1 MEPARL
7 TDGAVS
13 DIMILSGESLAM
25 TAIWFRT
32 DLIEADDSCDPR
44 RAKLIDAV
52 SGRVAKI
59 SRRDLATLRRFGDD
73 TSPQADHATAGGD
86 TAALVND
93 AIRMGLMTRRA
104 NLGQRPWQQL
114 WASGPARLICIRL
127 PLFSIDR
134 LAQRL
139 SQRSDMLFHPL
150 AIAFWS
156 FAILLAAASVLV
168 GWDRAVLSAGRM
180 QLWGEYSMAGW
191 AAIAAIFVLTKIAH
205 ELAHAAAC
213 RRGGA
218 ACGEIGLMFF
228 VGMPCP
234 YCDVSLVS
242 RLDSAMAR
250 AGVMLAGIYVELVI
264 ATIATAVWWIA
275 SPGPVEA
282 MALNVMIV
290 CGISTLVFNAN
301 PLMRLDGYYV
311 LSDMI
316 GTSNLRAR
324 ATAAW
329 QQLVSSRL
337 GNWSRGRAP
346 ITMAETSLATYHAAS
361 AVYRITVML
370 AIGWMVLAI
379 ADSVQMRPLGMAFV
393 AMLVLPMLFA
403 VTSGIS
409 GVISGKGP
417 WGQSHWSRR
426 GAVVLAT
433 SVIAAIV
440 LLTPL
445 RREVVVTGILDVAD
459 ATPIHAT
466 QSGWIVDRQVDFE
479 SPVISGQ
486 SLWQLDDPRLRLELA
501 AWDNRKRLASLQSAA
516 LRRSA
521 LSDNSPDMA
530 WDLDAANRRLVES
543 QLQSLVDRSERL
555 VLTSPA
561 SGILLPPTPNTQR
574 QTGVG
579 DRLAETRADMV
590 GRYADAGEY
599 LARVGDPNRLAVT
612 LYVDARH
619 RRLIREGQ
627 AVRLIGD
634 FGDATTVPWT
644 AETVVGQISEIRQGD
659 QTATVPSMSVWNPSQ
674 KQFDLRC
681 DLPDDASATW
691 IESYNSGSLATLPIG
706 AEVIARIRVGDE
718 SLWDRAVRSIR
729 ESLGE

>member
-1 MEPARL
+1 
-7 TDGAVS
+7 
-13 DIMILSGESLAM
+13 M

-32 DLIEADDSCDPR
+32 DLIEANDSCDPR

-52 SGRVAKI
+52 SGRVARI
-59 SRRDLATLRRFGDD
+59 SRRDLATLRRFGRD
-73 TSPQADHATAGGD
+73 TTSQVDPATASGD
-86 TAALVND
+86 TAALVHD
-93 AIRMGLMTRRA
+93 AIRMGLMNRRSKIA
-104 NLGQRPWQQL
+104 QGKIAQGHTQQGPWQRL
-114 WASGPARLICIRL
+114 WATGPARLICIRL

-134 LAQRL
+134 LAQRF
-139 SQRSDMLFHPL
+139 SQRSDILFHPL
-150 AIAFWS
+150 AIAFWVL
-156 FAILLAAASVLV
+156 AILLAAASVLI
-168 GWDRAVLSAGRM
+168 GWDRAVVSASRM

-191 AAIAAIFVLTKIAH
+191 TAIATIFVLTKVAH

-213 RRGGA
+213 RRGGV

-264 ATIATAVWWIA
+264 ASIATAVWWIA

-324 ATAAW
+324 AAAAW

-346 ITMAETSLATYHAAS
+346 ISVAEISLATYHAAS
-361 AVYRITVML
+361 AVYRVTVML

-379 ADSVQMRPLGMAFV
+379 ADSLQMRPLGMAFV

-403 VTSGIS
+403 AASGIS

-426 GAVVLAT
+426 GAVVLA
-433 SVIAAIV
+433 SGVILAII

-445 RREVVVTGILDVAD
+445 RREVVVTGTIDIAD

-466 QSGWIVDRQVDFE
+466 QSGWVVDRQVSFE
-479 SPVISGQ
+479 SSVTNGQ
-486 SLWQLDDPRLRLELA
+486 PLWQLDDPRLRLELIS
-501 AWDNRKRLASLQSAA
+501 WDNRKRLASLQSAA
-516 LRRSA
+516 LRRSS
-521 LSDNSPDMA
+521 LSDHSPDMA

-543 QLQSLVDRSERL
+543 QLRSLVDRSERL
-555 VLTSPA
+555 VLTAPA
-561 SGILLPPTPNTQR
+561 SGILLPPTPNTRR
-574 QTGVG
+574 QTTAG
-579 DRLAETRADMV
+579 DRPIEITTDMV
-590 GRYADAGEY
+590 GRYADVGEY
-599 LARVGDPNRLAVT
+599 LARIGDPNRLAVT

-634 FGDATTVPWT
+634 FGDATARPWT

-659 QTATVPSMSVWNPSQ
+659 PSPIASSMSVWNSSQ

-681 DLPDDASATW
+681 DLPDGASATW

-706 AEVIARIRVGDE
+706 AEVVARIRVGDE
-718 SLWDRAVRSIR
+718 SLWTRALRSIR

>member
-1 MEPARL
+1 
-7 TDGAVS
+7 
-13 DIMILSGESLAM
+13 M

-32 DLIEADDSCDPR
+32 DLIEANDSCDPR

-59 SRRDLATLRRFGDD
+59 SRRDLATLRQFGRD
-73 TSPQADHATAGGD
+73 TSSQADHATASGD
-86 TAALVND
+86 TAALVHD
-93 AIRMGLMTRRA
+93 AIRMGLMNRRNKLA
-104 NLGQRPWQQL
+104 QGYWQRL
-114 WASGPARLICIRL
+114 WATGPARLICIRL

-139 SQRSDMLFHPL
+139 SQRSDILFHPL
-150 AIAFWS
+150 AIVFWIL
-156 FAILLAAASVLV
+156 AILLAAASVLI
-168 GWDRAVLSAGRM
+168 GWDRAVVSASRM

-191 AAIAAIFVLTKIAH
+191 TAIATIFVLTKVAH

-264 ATIATAVWWIA
+264 ASIATAVWWIA

-346 ITMAETSLATYHAAS
+346 ITVAETSLATYHAAS
-361 AVYRITVML
+361 AVYRVTVML

-379 ADSVQMRPLGMAFV
+379 ADSVQMRSLGMAFV

-403 VTSGIS
+403 AANGIS

-426 GAVVLAT
+426 GAVVLA
-433 SVIAAIV
+433 SGVILAII

-445 RREVVVTGILDVAD
+445 RREVVVTGTIDIAD

-466 QSGWIVDRQVDFE
+466 QSGWIVDRQVSFE
-479 SPVISGQ
+479 SSVTSGQ
-486 SLWQLDDPRLRLELA
+486 PLWQLDDPRLRLELIS
-501 AWDNRKRLASLQSAA
+501 WDNRKRLASLQSAA
-516 LRRSA
+516 LRRSS
-521 LSDNSPDMA
+521 LSDHSPDMA

-555 VLTSPA
+555 VFTAPA
-561 SGILLPPTPNTQR
+561 SGILLPPTPNTRR
-574 QTGVG
+574 QTTAG
-579 DRLAETRADMV
+579 DRPIEITTDMV
-590 GRYADAGEY
+590 GRYADVGEY
-599 LARVGDPNRLAVT
+599 LARIGDPNRLAVT

-634 FGDATTVPWT
+634 FGDATARPWT

-659 QTATVPSMSVWNPSQ
+659 PSSIAPSMSVWNSSH

-681 DLPDDASATW
+681 DLPDGASATW

-718 SLWDRAVRSIR
+718 SLWTRALRSIR

>member
-1 MEPARL
+1 
-7 TDGAVS
+7 
-13 DIMILSGESLAM
+13 M
-25 TAIWFRT
+25 TALWFRT

-59 SRRDLATLRRFGDD
+59 SRRDLATLHRFGPQ
-73 TSPQADHATAGGD
+73 TSPQPDHAAAAGD

-93 AIRMGLMTRRA
+93 AIRMGLMNRRA
-104 NLGQRPWQQL
+104 KIAQGYWQRL
-114 WASGPARLICIRL
+114 WATGPARLICIRL

-134 LAQRL
+134 VAQRL
-139 SQRSDMLFHPL
+139 SQRSDILFHPL
-150 AIAFWS
+150 AIAFWT

-191 AAIAAIFVLTKIAH
+191 AAIAAIFVMTKVVH

-311 LSDMI
+311 LSDII

-324 ATAAW
+324 ATGAW

-337 GNWSRGRAP
+337 GNWSRGRGP
-346 ITMAETSLATYHAAS
+346 ITVAETSLATYHAAS
-361 AVYRITVML
+361 AAYRVTVML
-370 AIGWMVLAI
+370 AIAWMVLAI
-379 ADSVQMRPLGMAFV
+379 ADSVQVRPLGMAFV
-393 AMLVLPMLFA
+393 ASLVLPMLFA
-403 VTSGIS
+403 AANGVS

-417 WGQSHWSRR
+417 WSQSHWLRR

-433 SVIAAIV
+433 GVIVAIV
-440 LLTPL
+440 ALMPL
-445 RREVVVTGILDVAD
+445 RREVVVTGVLDIAD

-466 QSGWIVDRQVDFE
+466 QSGWIVNRQVDFE
-479 SPVISGQ
+479 SPVSSGQ
-486 SLWQLDDPRLRLELA
+486 PLWQLDDPQLRLELA

-521 LSDNSPDMA
+521 LSDHSPDMA
-530 WDLDAANRRLVES
+530 WDLDAANRRLVNS
-543 QLQSLVDRSERL
+543 QLQSLVDRSKRL
-555 VLTSPA
+555 VLSAPA
-561 SGILLPPTPNTQR
+561 SGIFLPPTPKTQ
-574 QTGVG
+574 QQSASDSSHT
-579 DRLAETRADMV
+579 DMV

-599 LARVGDPNRLAVT
+599 LARVGDPNRLTVT

-634 FGDATTVPWT
+634 FGDATAVPWT
-644 AETVVGQISEIRQGD
+644 AQTVVGQISEIRQGD
-659 QTATVPSMSVWNPSQ
+659 PAVVAPSVSRWNESQ

-681 DLPDDASATW
+681 DLPDDAAATW
-691 IESYNSGSLATLPIG
+691 IKSSDARSLATLPIG

>member
-1 MEPARL
+1 
-7 TDGAVS
+7 
-13 DIMILSGESLAM
+13 M
-25 TAIWFRT
+25 TALWFRT

-59 SRRDLATLRRFGDD
+59 SRRDLATLHRFGRDS
-73 TSPQADHATAGGD
+73 SPHEQETASGD
-86 TAALVND
+86 TAALIND
-93 AIRMGLMTRRA
+93 AIRMGLMNRRA
-104 NLGQRPWQQL
+104 KVAHGHWQQL
-114 WASGPARLICIRL
+114 WATGPARLLCIRL

-156 FAILLAAASVLV
+156 LAILIAAASVLV

-191 AAIAAIFVLTKIAH
+191 TAIATIFVLTKVAH

-264 ATIATAVWWIA
+264 ASIATAVWWIA

-301 PLMRLDGYYV
+301 PLMRLDGYYI

-346 ITMAETSLATYHAAS
+346 ITVAETSLATYHAAS
-361 AVYRITVML
+361 AVYRVTVML

-403 VTSGIS
+403 VASGIS

-426 GAVVLAT
+426 GAVVLA
-433 SVIAAIV
+433 SGVIAAII

-445 RREVVVTGILDVAD
+445 RREVVVTGTLDIAD
-459 ATPIHAT
+459 ATPIHAI
-466 QSGWIVDRQVDFE
+466 QSGWIIDRQVDFE
-479 SPVISGQ
+479 SPVSSGQ
-486 SLWQLDDPRLRLELA
+486 PLWRLDDPRLRLELA

-521 LSDNSPDMA
+521 LSDHSPDMA

-543 QLQSLVDRSERL
+543 QLQSLVDRSDRL
-555 VLTSPA
+555 ELTSPA
-561 SGILLPPTPNTQR
+561 SGILLPPPNTQR
-574 QTGVG
+574 QTDLG
-579 DRLAETRADMV
+579 DRVAQSTTDMV

-599 LARVGDPNRLAVT
+599 LARVGDPKRLAVT

-634 FGDATTVPWT
+634 FGDATARPWT
-644 AETVVGQISEIRQGD
+644 AETVVGPISEIRQGD
-659 QTATVPSMSVWNPSQ
+659 QAAAVPSMSLWNPSQ

-681 DLPDDASATW
+681 DLPENASATW
-691 IESYNSGSLATLPIG
+691 IESYNSGSNVGSLATLPIG
-706 AEVIARIRVGDE
+706 AEVTARIRVGDE
-718 SLWDRAVRSIR
+718 SLWTRAVRSIR